1 MDRQSPIRFPRQ
13 GSFMRTIARR
23 IRHRPIVILLRL
35 FMVVSL
41 IGTVAVWRNSSGAI
55 AASVGTKLAP
65 ANHVARLKIKTP
77 TPTSTV
83 ARPPTSTPA
92 PPSATG
98 TRVIPS
104 ATLTPTSIP
113 PTTTS
118 TRVPATATSSST
130 PVPATATSTSTPVLT
145 GQTLFDDEFNGSALD
160 SAAWVALNRGGDA
173 SNNEQEYYTPLNVA
187 EAGGNLA
194 LTINSDTSHSGY
206 SYASGMVQWKS
217 FNFTYG
223 TLEIRAKL
231 PSGSWPAL
239 WLLGSNCQATNVIS
253 ADNVAPCDWDTPG
266 SEEIDMTEVFG
277 SRTSVNQ
284 QVHSSVLGNP
294 GFTATVTDASQNW
307 HTYDLVWG
315 PGSLIWKVDGT
326 TTYSIKNSAVPSK
339 PMFLL
344 MNTAMNPVMPG
355 ISGPEQLQV
364 DYVRVSQ

>member
-1 MDRQSPIRFPRQ
+1 MDRRSPIQWSRHGNFARAV
-13 GSFMRTIARR
+13 ARR
-23 IRHRPIVILLRL
+23 TAHRHIAILFRL
-35 FMVVSL
+35 FMVVGLLGTLTAWESSS
-41 IGTVAVWRNSSGAI
+41 GTVA
-55 AASVGTKLAP
+55 ASIGTKSIP
-65 ANHVARLKIKTP
+65 AAGAGVKPTNRISRQKTKTP

-83 ARPPTSTPA
+83 AGLPTSTPVPA
-92 PPSATG
+92 SATG
-98 TRVIPS
+98 TRVVPS
-104 ATLTPTSIP
+104 ATVTPTVIP
-113 PTTTS
+113 PTTTH
-118 TRVPATATSSST
+118 T
-130 PVPATATSTSTPVLT
+130 PIPATATSTSTPVLT
-145 GQTLFDDEFNGSALD
+145 GQPLFDDEFNGSALD

-173 SNNEQEYYTPLNVA
+173 SNSEQEYYTPSNVT

-194 LTINSDTSHSGY
+194 LTINPDTSHSGY

-231 PSGSWPAL
+231 PSGAWPAL

-253 ADNVAPCDWDTPG
+253 ADNVAPCNWDTPG

-294 GFTATVTDASQNW
+294 GCTAAVTDASQNW

-326 TTYSIKNSAVPSK
+326 TTCSIKNTAVPSK

-344 MNTAMNPVMPG
+344 MNTAMNPGMPG